1 MTPPKL
7 QFVYV
12 LTPHKEDFVNT
23 MTDEEAAIM
32 KEHFY
37 YLQDLLGRD
46 ILILAGPV
54 TTGEFGLAVLETD
67 SEENARNIMEND
79 PAVKKN
85 VMSVKLYPY
94 RVSLLR
100 GMTI

>member
-1 MTPPKL
+1 MDSPKM

-12 LTPHKEDFVNT
+12 LIPHKNDFVNT
-23 MTDEEAAIM
+23 MTEEESAIM
-32 KEHFY
+32 HEHFY
-37 YLQDLLGRD
+37 YLKDLLEKN

-54 TTGEFGLAVLETD
+54 TTGDFGLAVIETN
-67 SEENARNIMEND
+67 SEEEARTIMEND

-100 GMTI
+100 GRD

>member
-1 MTPPKL
+1 MDTAKK

-12 LTPHKEDFVNT
+12 LKPHKDDFVNT
-23 MTDEEAAIM
+23 MSENESSIM
-32 KEHFY
+32 GEHFQ
-37 YLQDLLGRD
+37 YLKELLSRD

-67 SEENARNIMEND
+67 SEEEARNIMIND

-100 GMTI
+100 K

>member
-1 MTPPKL
+1 M

-12 LTPHKEDFVNT
+12 LTPHKGDFVST
-23 MTDEEAAIM
+23 MTEEESAVM
-32 KEHFY
+32 REHFY
-37 YLQDLLGRD
+37 YLKDLLEKN

-54 TTGEFGLAVLETD
+54 TTGDFGLAVLETE
-67 SEENARNIMEND
+67 SEEHARTIMEND

-94 RVSLLR
+94 MVSLLR
-100 GMTI
+100 GRD